1 VLSELGK
8 PSHLISNCRTPL
20 RVREPQMAST
30 TYSSPASSSP
40 LLPLMAEMEG
50 GGQAEIVGMSTDG
63 CCFLLR
69 VLGPDGCRAYE
80 PTKRSAAKR
89 CGCWRFRPL
98 LLLLSLRTDLAANR
112 PGRVAIVVVSAEV
125 RFAPSFP
132 ASLLVSETQAVLPAF
147 FLPPDGGLHTQQQLR
162 PAPAAGARREPC
174 SRPTARRC
182 ARKLDLRRQ

>member
-1 VLSELGK
+1 
-8 PSHLISNCRTPL
+8 
-20 RVREPQMAST
+20 
-30 TYSSPASSSP
+30 
-40 LLPLMAEMEG
+40 MAEMEG

-147 FLPPDGGLHTQQQLR
+147 FLPPDGGLHTQR
-162 PAPAAGARREPC
+162 SSCGPPPPPEPAESHAAGQPHGDALENWICAGNKSIFPGLASAESSVRR
-174 SRPTARRC
+174 SS
-182 ARKLDLRRQ
+182 L